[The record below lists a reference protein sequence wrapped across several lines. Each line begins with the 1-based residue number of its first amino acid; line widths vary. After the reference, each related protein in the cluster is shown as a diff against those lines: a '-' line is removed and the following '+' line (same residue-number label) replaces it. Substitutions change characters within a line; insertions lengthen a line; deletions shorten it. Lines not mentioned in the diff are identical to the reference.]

1 MGLLRATIEVAT
13 HPRVTAARDQI
24 IGIDWQDPYRDR
36 RDTNLDEVLEVS
48 NQVLASLIEALP
60 DARSKF
66 DDLRGERT
74 EG

>member
-1 MGLLRATIEVAT
+1 VAT

-24 IGIDWQDPYRDR
+24 IGNDRQDLYRDR
-36 RDTNLDEVLEVS
+36 RDTNLDEVLEAS

-66 DDLRGERT
+66 DELRGERT
-74 EG
+74 ES